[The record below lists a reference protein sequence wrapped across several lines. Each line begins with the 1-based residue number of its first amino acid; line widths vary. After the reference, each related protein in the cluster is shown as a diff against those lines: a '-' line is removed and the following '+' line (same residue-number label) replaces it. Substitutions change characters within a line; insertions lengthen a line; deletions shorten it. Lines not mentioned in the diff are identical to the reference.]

1 MCAADV
7 VINKTDTETELL
19 PCGYAK
25 VHPNESWCKC
35 LFVVLMLS
43 LWYWLDNIAKEG
55 WNGISIYINGLTEI
69 SLRNIATKL

>member
-25 VHPNESWCKC
+25 VHPNES
-35 LFVVLMLS
+35 
-43 LWYWLDNIAKEG
+43 
-55 WNGISIYINGLTEI
+55 
-69 SLRNIATKL
+69 